1 MTTIVD
7 SIRKHQK
14 MIVLGAALA
23 VITLYV
29 IPLDQIVSAISPP
42 GLQNAID
49 RIAEIRARIQ
59 ANIHLSDD
67 HKQRIDSHLASVQD
81 RLSAHQYRL
90 LGL

>member
-29 IPLDQIVSAISPP
+29 IPLDQIASAVHP
-42 GLQNAID
+42 GIQRALD
-49 RIAEIRARIQ
+49 RIAAVKARIN
-59 ANIHLSDD
+59 ANENIPE
-67 HKQRIDSHLASVQD
+67 SVQD
-81 RLSAHQYRL
+81 RISAHLDAVSYRL
-90 LGL
+90 LARGL